1 MNEVT
6 VIQVKRLRSFTCT
19 SFSRKLC
26 AILLL
31 FLITIPLIQAPVSAQ
46 NTNEMISGL
55 HKASSF
61 YIQNDIIY
69 VVESGKNRILK
80 LNTAGKRTDSLGG
93 RGSGKYAFN
102 NPLSIHATNGL
113 KIFLSD
119 AGNRRIQVF
128 DRRFQYLTTIGGG
141 SGEHAEQTV
150 PGELAVNDLGELWY
164 ADRKNKKLVMTDA
177 DGNIIG
183 NVPLPQGIQSVKA
196 MQFSEGDC
204 LIWDGEQGVLFRLN
218 EAGISSSATEMPGVK
233 AVYRYKGIYYKAY
246 DGYLEAES
254 REGSIRIAGLNSE
267 INIMDIQVTEQYIYL
282 LGTEQILRINRPQ

>member
-19 SFSRKLC
+19 SFTRKLC
-26 AILLL
+26 ALLL
-31 FLITIPLIQAPVSAQ
+31 LSLITIPLIKSPAYAQ
-46 NTNEMISGL
+46 NTTELISGL

-80 LNTAGKRTDSLGG
+80 LITAGKRTDSLGG
-93 RGSGKYAFN
+93 RGSGMYAFN

-113 KIFLSD
+113 KIYLSD
-119 AGNRRIQVF
+119 TGNRRIQVF

-141 SGEHAEQTV
+141 EGAQQTV

-183 NVPLPQGIQSVKA
+183 NMHLPQGIQSVKA
-196 MQFSEGDC
+196 IQFSEGEC
-204 LIWDGEQGVLFRLN
+204 LIWDGEQSVLFRLN

-233 AVYRYKGIYYKAY
+233 AVYRYKRINYKAY
-246 DGYLEAES
+246 DTYLEAES

>member
-19 SFSRKLC
+19 SFTRKLC
-26 AILLL
+26 ALLL
-31 FLITIPLIQAPVSAQ
+31 LSLITIPLIKAPAYAQ
-46 NTNEMISGL
+46 NTTEMISGL

-93 RGSGKYAFN
+93 RGSGMYAFN

-113 KIFLSD
+113 KIYLSD
-119 AGNRRIQVF
+119 TGNRRIQVF

-141 SGEHAEQTV
+141 SGEGAEQTV

-183 NVPLPQGIQSVKA
+183 NLPLPQGIQSVKA
-196 MQFSEGDC
+196 IQFSEREC
-204 LIWDGEQGVLFRLN
+204 LIWDGEQSVLFRLN
-218 EAGISSSATEMPGVK
+218 EAGISSLATEMPGVK
-233 AVYRYKGIYYKAY
+233 AVYRYKGINYKAY
-246 DGYLEAES
+246 DTYLEAES

-267 INIMDIQVTEQYIYL
+267 MNIMDIQATEQYIYL